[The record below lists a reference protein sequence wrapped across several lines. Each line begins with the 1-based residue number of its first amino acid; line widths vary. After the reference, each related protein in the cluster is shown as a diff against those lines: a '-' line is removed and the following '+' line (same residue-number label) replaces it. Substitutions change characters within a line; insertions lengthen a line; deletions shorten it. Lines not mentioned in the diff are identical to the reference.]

1 MKKENESISDEKL
14 TFGCINIVDSTC
26 LISKLIK
33 EKISKINPILQEIS
47 SCLYK
52 NSNEIA
58 RLKKNHIKKTNFI
71 DRNIDT
77 LKAKSLKLRLPNPMF
92 KDNINKISLKIP
104 NKFSS
109 TYQSRFNTITEPNS
123 PKAIKTI
130 LKPQISNETKFS
142 FVSTK
147 VPIKTQTTLL
157 NTIKMFD
164 NKLKSNSMTSIN
176 LKREKIN
183 FGSKTSFINNK
194 MQIKSTSDLLTSNI
208 SKKSNSNIYKKFLP
222 IINKTDLFLTDS
234 TLITQDIKF
243 TTEVNKSISKELYKK
258 NIKVRKKLKLFAK
271 EDNLNIEDTKPQLKK
286 DFDLIIKEENA
297 INKIKSN
304 PNLNSQKNLNLIN
317 EYFKDYRLKSFD
329 TLVKVKDETIYVNR
343 ENILKKLGYTEMEKD
358 KEFFKMELNSCLM
371 SKSNHLTD
379 RDKEHKKVRKLIG
392 LSNEKKLHLLWKVD
406 NFLIK
411 KQVN

>member
-1 MKKENESISDEKL
+1 M
-14 TFGCINIVDSTC
+14 
-26 LISKLIK
+26 
-33 EKISKINPILQEIS
+33 
-47 SCLYK
+47 
-52 NSNEIA
+52 
-58 RLKKNHIKKTNFI
+58 
-71 DRNIDT
+71 
-77 LKAKSLKLRLPNPMF
+77 
-92 KDNINKISLKIP
+92 
-104 NKFSS
+104 
-109 TYQSRFNTITEPNS
+109 
-123 PKAIKTI
+123 
-130 LKPQISNETKFS
+130 
-142 FVSTK
+142 
-147 VPIKTQTTLL
+147 
-157 NTIKMFD
+157 
-164 NKLKSNSMTSIN
+164 
-176 LKREKIN
+176 
-183 FGSKTSFINNK
+183 
-194 MQIKSTSDLLTSNI
+194 
-208 SKKSNSNIYKKFLP
+208 
-222 IINKTDLFLTDS
+222 
-234 TLITQDIKF
+234 
-243 TTEVNKSISKELYKK
+243 
-258 NIKVRKKLKLFAK
+258 
-271 EDNLNIEDTKPQLKK
+271 KK